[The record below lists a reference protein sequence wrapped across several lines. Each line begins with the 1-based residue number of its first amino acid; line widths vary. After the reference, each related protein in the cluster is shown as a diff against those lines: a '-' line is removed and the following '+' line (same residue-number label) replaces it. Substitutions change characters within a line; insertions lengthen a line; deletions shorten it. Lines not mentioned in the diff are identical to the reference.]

1 MHKYICIRIYYM
13 YIRYNR
19 YIYSTY
25 TDIYIYI
32 YTDST
37 KLISYYS
44 DIYIQTFIVCTIH
57 INT

>member
-1 MHKYICIRIYYM
+1 M